1 MIAVPESFP
10 AHIQQ
15 TAIVQGLTQ
24 AYARRSMWQVRYGVW
39 LPDGTIE
46 PAVSAHHISAIV
58 EVAGGSE
65 SRFTGADA
73 SNYLNGRHSK
83 SLLDR
88 LPPGMQIYSLG
99 VHTTDGSRRTFSA
112 STSKHSSL
120 QQEPCPTDPEPVER
134 ECSSTCHPSEVPGTV
149 AADVDVKTKEE
160 TVSEPPPQT

>member
-1 MIAVPESFP
+1 MTAVPESFP
-10 AHIQQ
+10 THILQ

-24 AYARRSMWQVRYGVW
+24 AYARRSMRQVRYGVR

-46 PAVSAHHISAIV
+46 PAVSAHHISAII
-58 EVAGGSE
+58 EAAGGPE

-88 LPPGMQIYSLG
+88 LPPGMEIYSLG

-112 STSKHSSL
+112 PTSKQDSL
-120 QQEPCPTDPEPVER
+120 QQEPCPTDPEPVEQ
-134 ECSSTCHPSEVPGTV
+134 ECSSTCHPSEALGTV
-149 AADVDVKTKEE
+149 AADAGVKTREE
-160 TVSEPPPQT
+160 TASEPPPRT